1 MYLNKCEATNVHI
14 HELRKTD
21 QILSNHMNIGCLD
34 NYFVVMKR
42 FKSFEYDF
50 NKKGGAHGSKKLG

>member
-1 MYLNKCEATNVHI
+1 MFFIWNVPEQPQYEWWFNNDNLLVYLNKCEDTNVHI

-34 NYFVVMKR
+34 N
-42 FKSFEYDF
+42 
-50 NKKGGAHGSKKLG
+50 